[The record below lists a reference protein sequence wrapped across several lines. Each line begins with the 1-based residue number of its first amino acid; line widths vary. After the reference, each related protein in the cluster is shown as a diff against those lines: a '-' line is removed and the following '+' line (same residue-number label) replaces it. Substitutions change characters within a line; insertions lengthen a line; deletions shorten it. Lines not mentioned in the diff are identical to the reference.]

1 MLRASLLTLT
11 VTLVVFT
18 LPVLALNS
26 PTPSD
31 SPKIDKSLIEAIAKH
46 NLGKVS
52 KDAQSLVDQ
61 MNRDEAKAKR
71 IAEEKRKAE
80 EKRIAEEK
88 AKAEAARI
96 EAERLAAVEAARVAE
111 EARLAQVAAEQSRAA
126 QQAQRQ
132 APAVAYGSGC
142 DWLTGQLRAHGIAEG
157 DIPAAIAIAQKESG
171 CRQSAVNPDG
181 GACNVFQEL
190 PCGKWGGSGD
200 LAGHIRG
207 ADNYAKQR
215 YGGWWAAYNEWQIKR
230 WW

>member
-1 MLRASLLTLT
+1 M
-11 VTLVVFT
+11 
-18 LPVLALNS
+18 
-26 PTPSD
+26 
-31 SPKIDKSLIEAIAKH
+31 EAIAKR

-52 KDAQSLVDQ
+52 KDAQTLVDQ
-61 MNRDEAKAKR
+61 MNRDEAIKEAKR
-71 IAEEKRKAE
+71 VAE
-80 EKRIAEEK
+80 EKRIAKE
-88 AKAEAARI
+88 KAEAERK
-96 EAERLAAVEAARVAE
+96 EAERVAAEKAAQEAARQAE
-111 EARLAQVAAEQSRAA
+111 IARQAELAAEQARAA
-126 QQAQRQ
+126 QQVQRQ
-132 APAVAYGSGC
+132 APSVSYGSGC

-207 ADNYAKQR
+207 ADNYAKAR
-215 YGGWWAAYNEWQIKR
+215 YGGWWNAYNEWQVKR